1 MFRSES
7 LTLIIYSK
15 YWATVTVRVIILA
28 KCKKFQKCKFWP
40 NCSFCVQFHL
50 QGLMSGYPILHL
62 ELSPVEKMK
71 TNRSLSLLTSWPEV
85 LIVCWGF
92 EKKIIANYFCTNFAQ
107 NIMKILFLV
116 FKISWQLTCQFLKFP
131 YFLLH
136 ASLKKIPSHSL
147 AFSWTGSCMIFLP
160 SFSPVLRID
169 NQQNFKI
176 MKILILLKSFISL
189 FYIIRY
195 ILRSMI

>member
-7 LTLIIYSK
+7 LTLIIYPK
-15 YWATVTVRVIILA
+15 YWATVTVRVIIIA
-28 KCKKFQKCKFWP
+28 KCKKLQKCKFWP

-71 TNRSLSLLTSWPEV
+71 ANRSLSLLTSWPEV
-85 LIVCWGF
+85 LIVCKGF
-92 EKKIIANYFCTNFAQ
+92 EKNHSKLFLHKFCTKYYENLRYF
-107 NIMKILFLV
+107 LFLV

-131 YFLLH
+131 DFLLH

-147 AFSWTGSCMIFLP
+147 AFSWTSSCMIFLP
-160 SFSPVLRID
+160 SF
-169 NQQNFKI
+169 
-176 MKILILLKSFISL
+176 
-189 FYIIRY
+189 
-195 ILRSMI
+195 